1 MDIRILQLLRRDF
14 TGKSTRRLGECVLGG
29 DFGWALEF
37 GLDFEEVEGGGGD
50 DDLVGAVEFGF
61 VDGADNLLDGREG
74 AVHLEVTAGY
84 KSQHTACF
92 AVKLAGR
99 TNPIKNFRGM
109 VDIYFL
115 KSMVFEKECKLKV
128 QVQVAFCFLCRYV
141 LREGK
146 RGGAVV
152 GVELGLVRRRL
163 GWWFRQLAASSG
175 APEPERPI
183 MPSEAWVDYV
193 YIYHVRGDVLYSFYL
208 NIPSRRA
215 IITKFMYGIVF
226 LNNQ

>member
-84 KSQHTACF
+84 KSQHTACC
-92 AVKLAGR
+92 R
-99 TNPIKNFRGM
+99 
-109 VDIYFL
+109 
-115 KSMVFEKECKLKV
+115 
-128 QVQVAFCFLCRYV
+128 QV
-141 LREGK
+141 
-146 RGGAVV
+146 
-152 GVELGLVRRRL
+152 
-163 GWWFRQLAASSG
+163 GWK
-175 APEPERPI
+175 
-183 MPSEAWVDYV
+183 D
-193 YIYHVRGDVLYSFYL
+193 
-208 NIPSRRA
+208 
-215 IITKFMYGIVF
+215 
-226 LNNQ
+226 